1 MKNKVLNSI
10 TVFLLISWISVAF
23 FACLYVATRIKN
35 LKLKSSLAAVEEK
48 TKLLSEENKRYEDF
62 KREEVKFQDNAL
74 SYMEWQFVLKEQVSR
89 AAKLLQEK
97 INQVK
102 DVKKDKEL
110 LNLLYYNLG
119 LNNTL
124 AVNFD
129 AAIKAFEQAVDLEPK
144 DADSYYNL
152 GLLYSTYQ
160 QNPRKAVKYYED
172 YLKLVPKGTKSDE
185 VKERIAILN
194 GRSR

>member
-1 MKNKVLNSI
+1 MKKKLFNPI

-23 FACLYVATRIKN
+23 FACLYVATRIQN
-35 LKLKSSLAAVEEK
+35 LKLKNSLAAVEEK
-48 TKLLSEENKRYEDF
+48 AKILSEENKRYEDF
-62 KREEVKFQDNAL
+62 KREEIKFQDNAL

-160 QNPRKAVKYYED
+160 QNPRKAVKYYGD
-172 YLKLVPKGTKSDE
+172 YLKLVPKGAKSDE
-185 VKERIAILN
+185 VKERIGILN
-194 GRSR
+194 GRSK